1 MLPSPGPVSAPST
14 IFLAVLLV
22 GLWAT
27 GTAVLLRVGRGD
39 EDEAGLLDGAVAL
52 GLPVGLVLFAF
63 PGWLLTTFGRI
74 PFVAILVL
82 GGVVAAAALGFCGR
96 GLGGLRSGR
105 PGPARVPPLSSLSA
119 VLLPV
124 LLLLALFAAYLWL
137 RLGWPDVRGTEKP
150 MDLAVLSSLLAT
162 PRLPLED
169 PWFAGERFPYYHFG
183 TYVLALPFRLASVP
197 PAYAYNLIVAL
208 VAALAGAAAFGV
220 VRFRGGGRVPAVL
233 AALLL
238 AFAGTFDGARQLL
251 AGTPLSGLDLWPSSR
266 RVADTITE
274 WPLFT
279 LWLGD
284 LHPHAVALPFLLSF
298 AAIVGRFATGPGLLL
313 DAALFAALFSA
324 NPWDLPG
331 ALLLLGVGAF
341 VTRDLKTALL
351 RSVATLAVSL
361 PFLLPALLSPRPEF
375 QGLRGV
381 TGRTTSPE
389 AFLHLGAML
398 LVPALAVGIALLRSR
413 DEAEDAFFVANA
425 FPALGLFLAIV
436 TQRPVL
442 GLGAAFVLA
451 VLYLL
456 PRLKGALRAGFL
468 LAGAAVVLLLVPELV
483 VVRDPYGEELHRMN
497 TVFKCYAAAA
507 ALLAPAVALLLPL
520 ALSSR
525 RARWAVRG
533 VLVVAVAGLLAHPA
547 SLVLQR
553 WNPSQRT
560 IDGLAW
566 MTREAPGDR
575 EAVEWILRNAP
586 PDARLV
592 EAVGGAYSDHGRIG
606 GATGRPIVLGW
617 TNHQGLWRGG
627 AATAEIDARKLD
639 VETVYRSGDAVAVR
653 AALARRGATYVVVGP
668 LERKEYGP
676 ELFRAR
682 GGARR
687 VFSGQ
692 GTEVWEVAP

>member
-1 MLPSPGPVSAPST
+1 MSAPST

-82 GGVVAAAALGFCGR
+82 GGIVAAAALVFCGR

-105 PGPARVPPLSSLSA
+105 PGSARVPPLSSLSA

-150 MDLAVLSSLLAT
+150 MDLAVLSSLLVT

-284 LHPHAVALPFLLSF
+284 LHPHAVALPLLLAF
-298 AAIVGRFATGPGLLL
+298 AATAGRFASGPGLLL
-313 DAALFAALFSA
+313 DAALLAALFSA

-331 ALLLLGVGAF
+331 ALLLLGVGAL

-442 GLGAAFVLA
+442 GLGGRVRARRPVSAAPPEGRVEGRLS
-451 VLYLL
+451 
-456 PRLKGALRAGFL
+456 PRGSRSGASPRAG
-468 LAGAAVVLLLVPELV
+468 ARRRPRS
-483 VVRDPYGEELHRMN
+483 VR
-497 TVFKCYAAAA
+497 
-507 ALLAPAVALLLPL
+507 
-520 ALSSR
+520 
-525 RARWAVRG
+525 RG
-533 VLVVAVAGLLAHPA
+533 
-547 SLVLQR
+547 
-553 WNPSQRT
+553 
-560 IDGLAW
+560 
-566 MTREAPGDR
+566 
-575 EAVEWILRNAP
+575 AP
-586 PDARLV
+586 PDEHRFQ
-592 EAVGGAYSDHGRIG
+592 
-606 GATGRPIVLGW
+606 VLCR
-617 TNHQGLWRGG
+617 RGSPAG
-627 AATAEIDARKLD
+627 P
-639 VETVYRSGDAVAVR
+639 
-653 AALARRGATYVVVGP
+653 RRGAPPAPGAVLEEGALGRAGRPRRCGRGAPRSPGQPRPPAVEPFAADDRRSRMDDQGSAGGP
-668 LERKEYGP
+668 GGRGVDPPER
-676 ELFRAR
+676 
-682 GGARR
+682 
-687 VFSGQ
+687 
-692 GTEVWEVAP
+692 AP